1 MKLLMHICCA
11 NCALLPLKH
20 LDLRGID
27 VRGLWFNPNIHPE
40 DEYLKRLDS
49 VQKLEGLQDL
59 EIEYAAGYGIRK
71 FMASLEGHSGIRC
84 EACYRMRLDETARTA
99 RKMGLDGFTTS
110 LLASPFQKFD
120 LIVETGQLVA
130 KRHSMPF
137 YWQDLRHGWREGA
150 RLSRQL
156 GLYRQYYCGCVFSKE
171 ERDEE
176 RARKSRAAT
185 PPPAFRP
192 RTA

>member
-11 NCALLPLKH
+11 NCALPPLKH
-20 LDLRGID
+20 FDVRGIG

-40 DEYLKRLDS
+40 DEYRKRLES
-49 VQKLEGLQDL
+49 VTRLERLRDL
-59 EIEYAAGYGIRK
+59 RIEYVTGYGIRE
-71 FMASLEGHSGIRC
+71 FMAAVAAHPGIRC
-84 EACYRMRLDETARTA
+84 EACYRMRLEETARMA

-110 LLASPFQKFD
+110 LLASPYQKFD
-120 LIVETGQLVA
+120 LIVSIGQLIE
-130 KRHSMPF
+130 KRHSVPF
-137 YWQDLRHGWREGA
+137 YREDLRPGWREGV

-176 RARKSRAAT
+176 RARKRREGS
-185 PPPAFRP
+185 PPPAFRA
-192 RTA
+192 RAT